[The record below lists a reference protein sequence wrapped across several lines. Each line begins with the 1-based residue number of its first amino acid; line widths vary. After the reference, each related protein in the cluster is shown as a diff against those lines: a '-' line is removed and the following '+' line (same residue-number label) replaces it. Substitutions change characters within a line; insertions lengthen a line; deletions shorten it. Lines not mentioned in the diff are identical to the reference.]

1 MKEVEYPAMSL
12 KELAA
17 RWNVSCKTARQW
29 LKPFEKEIGRK
40 VGYLYSPHQVKV
52 ILSKLE

>member
-1 MKEVEYPAMSL
+1 MSL